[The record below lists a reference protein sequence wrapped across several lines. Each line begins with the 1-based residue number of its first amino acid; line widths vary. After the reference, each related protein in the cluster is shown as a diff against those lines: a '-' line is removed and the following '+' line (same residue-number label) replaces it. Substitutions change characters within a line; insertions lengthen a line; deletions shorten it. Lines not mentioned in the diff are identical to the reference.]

1 MAIDLFIPEFLFF
14 TPRWEPSDCSVVDH
28 PKSGRLQMFCHTSQ
42 RLIALV
48 DTLDEADILT
58 IRVALRIRRFP
69 ATPYKDD
76 EFMRTWFAPA
86 IKSLLKNLENRGLKD
101 DDFAPE
107 IVGRN
112 EFVKNSSAAAT
123 VKRLID
129 GRSSIAIAL
138 NTLSMTE
145 TADEGSAPVSSV
157 SVSRD
162 EIDDVTGTFFSDLM
176 VLDGSADIELS
187 PGEVAAL
194 DLLLDDDKRPMTL
207 VITRS
212 RPDYPGYI

>member
-14 TPRWEPSDCSVVDH
+14 TPRWEPSDCSVIDH
-28 PKSGRLQMFCHTSQ
+28 PNSGRLQVFCHMSQ
-42 RLIALV
+42 RLVALV
-48 DTLDEADILT
+48 DTVDEADILM
-58 IRVALRIRRFP
+58 IRVGLRIRRFP

-76 EFMRTWFAPA
+76 DFMKTWFAPA
-86 IKSLLKNLENRGLKD
+86 IKSLLKSLENRGLKD

-112 EFVKNSSAAAT
+112 EFVNNSSAAAT
-123 VKRLID
+123 VKRLIE

-138 NTLSMTE
+138 ETLSITE
-145 TADEGSAPVSSV
+145 TADEGSMPISSI

-162 EIDDVTGTFFSDLM
+162 EIDDVIGTLFSDLM
-176 VLDGSADIELS
+176 CLDGSADIELV
-187 PGEVAAL
+187 PGEVV
-194 DLLLDDDKRPMTL
+194 DLELMLGDDDKPNML
-207 VITRS
+207 VLKRT

>member
-28 PKSGRLQMFCHTSQ
+28 PRSGRLQIFCHMSQ
-42 RLIALV
+42 RLVALV
-48 DTLDEADILT
+48 DTVDEADILM
-58 IRVALRIRRFP
+58 IRVGLRIRRFP

-76 EFMRTWFAPA
+76 DFMKSWFAPA
-86 IKSLLKNLENRGLKD
+86 IKSLLQSLEKRGLKD
-101 DDFAPE
+101 DDLAPE

-112 EFVKNSSAAAT
+112 ASVQNSSAAAT

-129 GRSSIAIAL
+129 GRSSISIAL
-138 NTLSMTE
+138 NDLSITE
-145 TADEGSAPVSSV
+145 SANEGGAPIASV

-162 EIDDVTGTFFSDLM
+162 EVDDVVSTLFSDLM
-176 VLDGSADIELS
+176 VDDGSADIELS
-187 PGEVAAL
+187 PGEVADL
-194 DLLLDDDKRPMTL
+194 DLLLGDDDKPITL
-207 VITRS
+207 RITRT